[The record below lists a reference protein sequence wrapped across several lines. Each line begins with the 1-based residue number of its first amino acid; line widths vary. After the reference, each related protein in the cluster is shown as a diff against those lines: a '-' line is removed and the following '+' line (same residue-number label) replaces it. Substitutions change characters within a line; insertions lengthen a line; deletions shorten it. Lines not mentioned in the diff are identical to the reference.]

1 MDKSLRKQEGA
12 LGTKVGGCSFIEGDA
27 SHTARGRPLALR
39 IKETEAPLV
48 ISFSNA
54 RKIRTEH

>member
-1 MDKSLRKQEGA
+1 MDKSLRKREGA

-27 SHTARGRPLALR
+27 SHTAQGRPLALR
-39 IKETEAPLV
+39 IEETEVPPA
-48 ISFSNA
+48 IRFSNA

>member
-1 MDKSLRKQEGA
+1 MDKSIRKRENA
-12 LGTKVGGCSFIEGDA
+12 LGTKVEGCSFFEGDA

-39 IKETEAPLV
+39 TEEVDAPLA

-54 RKIRTEH
+54 YKNQN

>member
-54 RKIRTEH
+54 

>member
-1 MDKSLRKQEGA
+1 MDKSLRKREGA

-39 IKETEAPLV
+39 IEETEAPPA

-54 RKIRTEH
+54 YQKQT